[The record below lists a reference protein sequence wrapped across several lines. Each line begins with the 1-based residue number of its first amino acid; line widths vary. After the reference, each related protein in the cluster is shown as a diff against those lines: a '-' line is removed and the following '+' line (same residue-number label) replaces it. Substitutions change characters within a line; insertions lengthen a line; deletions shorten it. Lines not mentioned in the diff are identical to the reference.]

1 MLSFI
6 KKDLLMFWRDR
17 KELITVLVL
26 PIILV
31 MVLNFAFAGLFGF
44 NEDAKLDLQLAV
56 VNQDDNDT
64 EAMTQLKERL
74 VKEAAL
80 GEEQT
85 VEVLSQAT
93 FIKPISMLEDYLHSD
108 DLKEWV
114 TVHEME
120 ETEAVANMKE
130 GELDGILIIPD
141 GFTADS
147 LYSALMGEPPTAP
160 LKYKIE
166 METNDTSTLAQ
177 IIQGFMD
184 QMNYQFALQKVG
196 GDPRV
201 EVILPEGGLEKVGAG
216 ENFTMTQYFPIA
228 IGALFSLF
236 LAATVATKTGE
247 EIRQKVFYRIL
258 LTNSHPFHF
267 LIGKIVSTFCL
278 AWLQTMFVFLLS
290 HLILDIFPDRTI
302 PFWLGTI
309 GIVSLLSL
317 AISGLSAVFTSISLR
332 VSDIDAANGIFMIVI
347 ILFGIIGG
355 SFVPIY
361 ILPDW
366 LQKIGEW
373 TPNGLSLT
381 IMTQWVQFEEFSSI
395 IIPSMILVVFFILCT
410 VIGLALYPKR
420 GEA

>member
-44 NEDAKLDLQLAV
+44 NEDAKIDLQLAL
-56 VNQDDNDT
+56 VNQDDDT

-85 VEVLSQAT
+85 AEILSQAT
-93 FIKPISMLEDYLHSD
+93 LIKPISMLENFLHSD
-108 DLKEWV
+108 DVKEWV

-120 ETEAVANMKE
+120 ETEAVANMEE
-130 GELDGILIIPD
+130 GGLDGILIIPE

-147 LYSALMGEPPTAP
+147 LYSALIGESPTVP

-177 IIQGFMD
+177 LIQGFLD
-184 QMNYQFALQKVG
+184 QMNVQFALQKVG
-196 GDPRV
+196 GAPQE
-201 EVILPEGGLEKVGAG
+201 EVLPEGGLEKVGAG
-216 ENFTMTQYFPIA
+216 ERFTLTQYFPIA

-247 EIRQKVFYRIL
+247 EIRQKVFHRIL

-267 LIGKIVSTFCL
+267 LTGKIVSTFCL
-278 AWLQTMFVFLLS
+278 AWLQTMFVFILS
-290 HLILDIFPDRTI
+290 HFILDIFPGRTI
-302 PFWLGTI
+302 SFWLGTI
-309 GIVSLLSL
+309 GIVTLLSL
-317 AISGLSAVFTSISLR
+317 AISALSAVFTSISLR

-355 SFVPIY
+355 SFVPVY

-373 TPNGLSLT
+373 TPNGLSLA
-381 IMTQWVQFEEFSSI
+381 IMTQWIQFEDFSSLI
-395 IIPSMILVVFFILCT
+395 KPSLILVVFFILCT
-410 VIGLALYPKR
+410 GIGLALYPKR